1 MHKLTKVPNTSI
13 SIRHRSA
20 LPELSDIEHLIDQT
34 RTLRLELTRLA
45 AFEPLGEAAN
55 AAVDALRETGDQ
67 LERIAELLVSA
78 SNRPRRRSRPAK
90 TVEPLAHVPVAEEDA

>member
-13 SIRHRSA
+13 STRRRST
-20 LPELSDIEHLIDQT
+20 LPELGDIEHLIDQT

-67 LERIAELLVSA
+67 LERIAETLVSIK
-78 SNRPRRRSRPAK
+78 NRRRHRAIPP
-90 TVEPLAHVPVAEEDA
+90 TPVNPEA

>member
-13 SIRHRSA
+13 STRCRSL
-20 LPELSDIEHLIDQT
+20 LPEISEIEHLIGQT
-34 RTLRLELTRLA
+34 RTLRLELTRLV

-67 LERIAELLVSA
+67 LERIAETLVSTK
-78 SNRPRRRSRPAK
+78 NRRRHRPRARVVPPA
-90 TVEPLAHVPVAEEDA
+90 PVNPEA